1 MGDDITSSLI
11 EQGILGLW
19 CVFMIVLYQ
28 QGNKRTEKIEEKREA
43 DRRDG
48 DARLDEM
55 IGKMDTVIMRLDT
68 LTDKFEEKDKE
79 DKMRQMVREASRS
92 RVKTETKTQ

>member
-55 IGKMDTVIMRLDT
+55 IGKLDTVIMRLDT

>member
-1 MGDDITSSLI
+1 VGDDITSSLI